1 MLEHR
6 KNDEGF
12 PVPRANH
19 QRIVC
24 AMAFSSEVDT
34 GSRQENA
41 SEGGFGSS
49 SQQPRSN
56 KPQKQSPPFRVRNG
70 GDSSFNN
77 DGSFNKKEV

>member
-24 AMAFSSEVDT
+24 AMAFSNEAGT
-34 GSRQENA
+34 GSRQENT
-41 SEGGFGSS
+41 SERDFWQQQAAARHKKKAGARPAF
-49 SQQPRSN
+49 SQSWEPR
-56 KPQKQSPPFRVRNG
+56 
-70 GDSSFNN
+70 
-77 DGSFNKKEV
+77 